1 MPGDEGHPCAGPAD
15 LAHYACMTPLVLVHG
30 FADSAAAWDPLR
42 AEAGRDLPARAWEL
56 PGHGERA
63 GAPAQACTMAAAVA
77 GLEEV
82 LAAQPA
88 PPVLVGHSAGGYLAL
103 RCAARGAVPL
113 AGLAV
118 IASGPGF
125 RRPEAM
131 AAWNQTVDKLAA
143 RAGLPPH
150 VAAVAYMS
158 DSLVIDRLPSITVPA
173 LLVVGAED
181 RQVYADGAELMAR
194 RLPGA
199 RLVRVAGAGHDVHVS
214 HAAELAGL
222 LRELVGGLALPRARR
237 DLRDRSRHPP
247 SWPVTLI
254 AANN

>member
-1 MPGDEGHPCAGPAD
+1 
-15 LAHYACMTPLVLVHG
+15 MTPLVLVHG
-30 FADSAAAWDPLR
+30 FAGSAATWDPLR
-42 AEAGRDLPARAWEL
+42 AQAGPDFCVRTWEL

-63 GAPAQACTMAAAVA
+63 ADLAPACTLAAAVA

-103 RCAARGAVPL
+103 RCAARGTVPL

-131 AAWNQTVDKLAA
+131 VAWNKTIDKLAT

-158 DSLVIDRLPSITVPA
+158 DSLVIDNLPAITVPV
-173 LLVVGAED
+173 LLVVGAQD
-181 RQVYADGAELMAR
+181 RQVYADGAGLMAR

-199 RLVRVAGAGHDVHVS
+199 RLVRVADAGHNVHVS
-214 HAAELAGL
+214 HAAELARL
-222 LRELVGGLALPRARR
+222 LRELAGGRA
-237 DLRDRSRHPP
+237 
-247 SWPVTLI
+247 
-254 AANN
+254 